1 MVSQLFI
8 RVVKRGCGVGVVIVD
23 HYYMAVRTQLTK
35 GTNDMCQP
43 YMDLRGVDTAKNCG
57 PFGSVKAVRELV
69 RAAR

>member
-8 RVVKRGCGVGVVIVD
+8 RVVRRDCNVDVVIVD
-23 HYYMAVRTQLTK
+23 HYYMEMLCI
-35 GTNDMCQP
+35 GT
-43 YMDLRGVDTAKNCG
+43 LKNCG

>member
-1 MVSQLFI
+1 MVSQLSI

-23 HYYMAVRTQLTK
+23 HYYMEMLC
-35 GTNDMCQP
+35 TNT
-43 YMDLRGVDTAKNCG
+43 LKNCG